1 MFLLSKTLSY
11 QFEMRS
17 GIVRKEFFLGGGGY
31 TSGAQ
36 YVYSLKQGRKSAYH
50 VTFRRVQ
57 VLASRTV

>member
-1 MFLLSKTLSY
+1 MVLL
-11 QFEMRS
+11 ERS
-17 GIVRKEFFLGGGGY
+17 FFLGGGGY